1 MSRKIHS
8 GDTNH
13 HQDRDVE
20 ECRRQREAVLGHIG
34 LFGQWL
40 AGRFARRLSQ
50 GYLWHSTKKFSAG
63 VPGGRACG
71 RAGRWCLCTSKAV
84 EGAPV
89 ISRPAIC
96 LANSWRTITKMSRD
110 YLPLAQWCNVDDPHM
125 LARNITMVHSGLKPY
140 NAKKTTLYMAFLSAM
155 HTFKLCMGC
164 RQACTQISCLDVWDI
179 GVCNLQSAIINIFWS
194 QL

>member
-125 LARNITMVHSGLKPY
+125 LARNITMLVHSGLKPY
-140 NAKKTTLYMAFLSAM
+140 NAKKGYIWRLSAM
-155 HTFKLCMGC
+155 HT
-164 RQACTQISCLDVWDI
+164 SCAWGAGSHALKSHV
-179 GVCNLQSAIINIFWS
+179 
-194 QL
+194 

>member
-20 ECRRQREAVLGHIG
+20 ECRRQREAVLGHIR

-63 VPGGRACG
+63 VPAG
-71 RAGRWCLCTSKAV
+71 RAGAARGRWAGGRCLCTSKAM

-96 LANSWRTITKMSRD
+96 LANSWRTITKISRD

-140 NAKKTTLYMAFLSAM
+140 NAKKSLYMAFICHAHIQAVHGVPTAM
-155 HTFKLCMGC
+155 HSNLMSRHLRYWC
-164 RQACTQISCLDVWDI
+164 
-179 GVCNLQSAIINIFWS
+179 LQSAKCNH
-194 QL
+194 

>member
-1 MSRKIHS
+1 MILCNKFYFMSRKIHS

-40 AGRFARRLSQ
+40 AGRFAGRLSQ

-63 VPGGRACG
+63 VPAG
-71 RAGRWCLCTSKAV
+71 RAGAARGRRAGGRCLCTSKAM

-110 YLPLAQWCNVDDPHM
+110 YLPLAQCCNDEHDPHM
-125 LARNITMVHSGLKPY
+125 TKKSTEFNATRPGFFLTFFKKCLKFWW
-140 NAKKTTLYMAFLSAM
+140 FLNRL
-155 HTFKLCMGC
+155 TVIPF
-164 RQACTQISCLDVWDI
+164 
-179 GVCNLQSAIINIFWS
+179 
-194 QL
+194 

>member
-63 VPGGRACG
+63 VPGGRAHWGPG
-71 RAGRWCLCTSKAV
+71 RRCLCTSKAV

-96 LANSWRTITKMSRD
+96 SANSWRTITKMSRD

-140 NAKKTTLYMAFLSAM
+140 NAKKILYMAFYLP
-155 HTFKLCMGC
+155 
-164 RQACTQISCLDVWDI
+164 CTHSSCAWGAARHALKSHV
-179 GVCNLQSAIINIFWS
+179 
-194 QL
+194 

>member
-63 VPGGRACG
+63 VLGGQTDW
-71 RAGRWCLCTSKAV
+71 WCLCTSKNM

-96 LANSWRTITKMSRD
+96 LANSWRTITKISRD

-140 NAKKTTLYMAFLSAM
+140 NAKKILLSAM
-155 HTFKLCMGC
+155 HTSCAWGC
-164 RQACTQISCLDVWDI
+164 WQACTQISCLDVWDI
-179 GVCNLQSAIINIFWS
+179 GVCNLQNAIINILKPSIGYTTTF
-194 QL
+194 

>member
-140 NAKKTTLYMAFLSAM
+140 NAKKILYMAFICHAHIQAVHGVPVGM
-155 HTFKLCMGC
+155 HSNLMSRRLRYWC
-164 RQACTQISCLDVWDI
+164 
-179 GVCNLQSAIINIFWS
+179 LQSAKCNH
-194 QL
+194 